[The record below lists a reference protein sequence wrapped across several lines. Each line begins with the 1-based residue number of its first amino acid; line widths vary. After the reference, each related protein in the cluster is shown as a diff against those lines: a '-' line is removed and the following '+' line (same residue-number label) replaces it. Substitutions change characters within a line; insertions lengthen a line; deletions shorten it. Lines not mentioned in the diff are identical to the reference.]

1 MGPEVR
7 DVRDESDTLS
17 LDEKSS
23 MEEKEHSVNGYIIAY
38 VLWIV

>member
-1 MGPEVR
+1 MSEMS
-7 DVRDESDTLS
+7 SDSLS

-23 MEEKEHSVNGYIIAY
+23 MEEKEHSVDGCIIAY